1 MNSTQTPPDARGNTS
16 VSLDDT
22 LKALWRVAEL
32 EDFQINA
39 FRQFYKVV
47 VPEIPSSQHNG
58 SIAIEI
64 DRNGLT
70 INERVIEAVEK
81 LRFGHDKT
89 ANAFSM
95 ETFSHGVDQGI
106 TLRQTVKL
114 AYLIDPASYREYSN
128 MSRFE
133 NDPNFPV
140 EWKSEQT
147 FKDFFNTAFPTT
159 TNTQELWTLSTGKK
173 FLKASKLRQRLKIR
187 IERTD
192 DLAAH
197 LVYNPARKSL
207 MGFHQVEWLKA

>member
-1 MNSTQTPPDARGNTS
+1 M
-16 VSLDDT
+16 L
-22 LKALWRVAEL
+22 
-32 EDFQINA
+32 
-39 FRQFYKVV
+39 
-47 VPEIPSSQHNG
+47 
-58 SIAIEI
+58 
-64 DRNGLT
+64 
-70 INERVIEAVEK
+70 EAVEK

-106 TLRQTVKL
+106 ALRQTVKL
-114 AYLIDPASYREYSN
+114 AYLIDPASYRGYSN
-128 MSRFE
+128 MSQFE

-147 FKDFFNTAFPTT
+147 FKDFFNTVFPTT

-173 FLKASKLRQRLKIR
+173 SLKAWKLRQRLKIR

-207 MGFHQVEWLKA
+207 MVFHQVEWLKAQIKLIDPENLDESVETSLSACVFPDSKSQLSCVDVPTLVAGCPRSSLLRPFSL